1 MEDCT
6 LPSELQQLERDLF
19 QRSLPDASE
28 GLRQRVLD
36 DMRIRLRNERR
47 RSRWQFGIGVAAAAL
62 LWLNLSL
69 SVTQATNF
77 GLQWRENDPSIEV
90 AAEEIQRL
98 VPELSAQEARR
109 EAFLMRVTFR
119 MIPYP
124 SLPADYRI
132 HRSTI

>member
-1 MEDCT
+1 MEDWT
-6 LPSELQQLERDLF
+6 LPPELQQLERDLCC
-19 QRSLPDASE
+19 RSLPDAS
-28 GLRQRVLD
+28 G
-36 DMRIRLRNERR
+36 DMRYNVIKEVRGLMQNEAR

-62 LWLNLSL
+62 LWLNLSI
-69 SVTQATNF
+69 SATQATNF

-90 AAEEIQRL
+90 AAEVIQRL